1 MGPKINADVVQASR
15 VVVEAV
21 QLAGE
26 EDAGSFLG
34 GVLDGLASL
43 VKHDAAGVY
52 LMNRT
57 GRRFKHTMM
66 RGCDLPPDLDAALEG
81 DGIVGEALGSGKPV
95 AVTTATSGEAAVGRP
110 CAKSRLVVPI
120 VGNGSKVLG
129 ALDVWSDDVDGYD
142 GDAAALIGVYS
153 QAVAVAIEG
162 SRLVAEVVDRRRL
175 DSDLALARQ
184 VMEELL
190 PHATPSIPGFDIAG
204 AHETSLAVGGDYYEF
219 ISMVDDRWVIVVA
232 DVVGKGIAA
241 ALLVSALRASIASLV
256 EHELAV
262 RAVMRRANRFLHESI
277 DEGRYVTLFYGV
289 IDPSRRRMLYVNA
302 GHVPPLL
309 RRASGEIELL
319 EEGGVPLGMFEAP
332 RYVEGHIALREGDI
346 LALYTDGIVETEA
359 PGEDFYGVERLE
371 EKVATQ
377 SASSAAE
384 ICSGIMRDVRHHGGH
399 LRADD
404 RTLVVMKAV
413 PLDPDESVT
422 RLF

>member
-1 MGPKINADVVQASR
+1 M
-15 VVVEAV
+15 VEAV
-21 QLAGE
+21 QLASE

-34 GVLDGLASL
+34 GVLAGLAAL

-57 GRRFKHTMM
+57 GRRFRHTMM
-66 RGCDLPPDLDAALEG
+66 RGCDLPPDLEAALEG

-95 AVTTATSGEAAVGRP
+95 AVSTATSDEAAVGRP
-110 CAKSRLVVPI
+110 CARSRLVVPI

-129 ALDVWSDDVDGYD
+129 ALDIWSDDVDGYD
-142 GDAAALIGVYS
+142 GDATALIGVYS
-153 QAVAVAIEG
+153 LAVAGAIEG
-162 SRLVAEVVDRRRL
+162 SRLLAEVVDKRRL

-184 VMEELL
+184 VMDELL

-219 ISMVDDRWVIVVA
+219 IPMADDRWGVVVA

-262 RAVMRRANRFLHESI
+262 RAVMRRANRFLYESI

-346 LALYTDGIVETEA
+346 LALYTDGIVETA
-359 PGEDFYGVERLE
+359 ASGEDFYGAERLV
-371 EKVATQ
+371 EKVATL

-384 ICSGIMRDVRHHGGH
+384 ICSGIMRDVRNHGGH
-399 LRADD
+399 VRADD

-413 PLDPDESVT
+413 PLAPDESAA

>member
-1 MGPKINADVVQASR
+1 MA
-15 VVVEAV
+15 
-21 QLAGE
+21 
-26 EDAGSFLG
+26 
-34 GVLDGLASL
+34 
-43 VKHDAAGVY
+43 
-52 LMNRT
+52 
-57 GRRFKHTMM
+57 
-66 RGCDLPPDLDAALEG
+66 
-81 DGIVGEALGSGKPV
+81 
-95 AVTTATSGEAAVGRP
+95 
-110 CAKSRLVVPI
+110 
-120 VGNGSKVLG
+120 
-129 ALDVWSDDVDGYD
+129 
-142 GDAAALIGVYS
+142 
-153 QAVAVAIEG
+153 
-162 SRLVAEVVDRRRL
+162 
-175 DSDLALARQ
+175 
-184 VMEELL
+184 
-190 PHATPSIPGFDIAG
+190 
-204 AHETSLAVGGDYYEF
+204 
-219 ISMVDDRWVIVVA
+219 DDRWGVVVA

-262 RAVMRRANRFLHESI
+262 RAVMRRANRFLFESI

-346 LALYTDGIVETEA
+346 LALYTDGIVETA
-359 PGEDFYGVERLE
+359 ASGEDFYGAERLV

-384 ICSGIMRDVRHHGGH
+384 ICSGIMRDVRNHGGH
-399 LRADD
+399 VRADD

-413 PLDPDESVT
+413 PLAPDESAA